1 MLCHLGIIHTIWSN
15 LPAVLLTLSIFLG
28 RSLPQSHFLALWRWP
43 LSISW
48 PFCDVTVQVLLAVLL
63 YFLLWLLFPF
73 PPNKST
79 GSSVSFLPLLA
90 LRHSIIIPVV
100 MMAKYLSDLSLWVL
114 NHIFLKIIVI
124 VYSTVILNFS
134 LSKTKL
140 IFSFHSKYSFF
151 PVMPALFSH
160 PGWKPTPLAPY
171 LSLPSFLSN
180 YHHFLLIPSFHILM
194 GILLV

>member
-48 PFCDVTVQVLLAVLL
+48 PFCDTIQVLLAVLL

-79 GSSVSFLPLLA
+79 RSSVSLLPLLA
-90 LRHSIIIPVV
+90 LRHSIIIPVI
-100 MMAKYLSDLSLWVL
+100 MMAKYLFYLE
-114 NHIFLKIIVI
+114 
-124 VYSTVILNFS
+124 S
-134 LSKTKL
+134 LSSKSYLPKDYCNYV
-140 IFSFHSKYSFF
+140 FHC
-151 PVMPALFSH
+151 
-160 PGWKPTPLAPY
+160 Y
-171 LSLPSFLSN
+171 L
-180 YHHFLLIPSFHILM
+180 
-194 GILLV
+194 